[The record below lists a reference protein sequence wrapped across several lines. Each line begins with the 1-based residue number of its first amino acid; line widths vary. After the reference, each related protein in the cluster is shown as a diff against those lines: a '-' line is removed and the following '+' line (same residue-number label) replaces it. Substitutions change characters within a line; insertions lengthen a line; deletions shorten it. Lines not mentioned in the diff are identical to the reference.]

1 MALVHERLYKS
12 EDFAR
17 VDFRKYIEEM
27 TVHLL
32 TFHQDKMEKVKFEKD
47 IKKTIIDINKA
58 VPLGLILNELITNA
72 LKHAFPD
79 DREGKVKIKFNK
91 KGSSYNLIISDNGIG
106 FPKDLDF
113 RKAESMGLILI
124 TSLVNQIDGEIKL
137 DRSKG
142 TSYKIRFKE

>member
-1 MALVHERLYKS
+1 
-12 EDFAR
+12 
-17 VDFRKYIEEM
+17 
-27 TVHLL
+27 
-32 TFHQDKMEKVKFEKD
+32 MEKVRFEKD

-79 DREGKVKIKFNK
+79 DREGEVKIKFAK
-91 KGSSYNLIISDNGIG
+91 KGSRYDLMISDDGIG

-113 RKAESMGLILI
+113 RKAESMGLVLI

-142 TSYKIRFKE
+142 ASFKIRFSD